1 MNAREKYMK
10 ITQAVLFASLII
22 AGESAMSLE
31 QPKYEVLYKEGA
43 IEYRQYEPYLVAET
57 VIENV
62 DDYNRAGNEGFRR
75 LFRYITGSN
84 EAQAKIAM
92 TAPVQQAPEGEKIAM
107 TAPVQQTGDT
117 DGWRIAFM
125 LPTKY
130 TFENAPIPTDSR
142 VQVRAVPGRLFAVL
156 RYSGRWTERNF
167 TTRST
172 ELLKLIDEER
182 IEPMGEIRSALYN
195 PPYTLPFMRRNEVM
209 VAVDRLP
216 VSAEVAAAGVAT
228 TGQATF

>member
-10 ITQAVLFASLII
+10 LTQAVLFASLII

-31 QPKYEVLYKEGA
+31 QPKYEVLYKEGD

-62 DDYNRAGNEGFRR
+62 DDYDRAGNEGFRR

-107 TAPVQQTGDT
+107 TVPVQQTGDT

-172 ELLKLIDEER
+172 ELLKLIDAER

-216 VSAEVAAAGVAT
+216 ASAEVAAAGVAT

>member
-1 MNAREKYMK
+1 MNAREKYVK
-10 ITQAVLFASLII
+10 LTQAVLFASLII

-31 QPKYEVLYKEGA
+31 KPKYEVLDMEGD

-57 VIENV
+57 VIETGE
-62 DDYNRAGNEGFRR
+62 DYKSAGNEGFRR
-75 LFRYITGSN
+75 LFRYISGGN
-84 EAQAKIAM
+84 QAQTKIAM

-107 TAPVQQTGDT
+107 TALVQQTGDT

-125 LPTKY
+125 LPAKY
-130 TFENAPIPTDSR
+130 TLENAPRPTDSR
-142 VQVRAVPGRLFAVL
+142 VQIRAVPGRLFAVL

-172 ELLKLIDEER
+172 ELLKAIDAER
-182 IEPMGEIRSALYN
+182 IEPLGEIRSAFYN
-195 PPYTLPFMRRNEVM
+195 PPFTPPFMRRNEVM

-216 VSAEVAAAGVAT
+216 ASAAVAAADIAT
-228 TGQATF
+228 AGQATY

>member
-10 ITQAVLFASLII
+10 LTQAVLFASLII

-31 QPKYEVLYKEGA
+31 QPKYEVLYKEGD

-62 DDYNRAGNEGFRR
+62 DDYNSAGNEGFRR
-75 LFRYITGSN
+75 LFRYIKGSN

-142 VQVRAVPGRLFAVL
+142 VQVRAVSGRLFAVL

-172 ELLKLIDEER
+172 ELLEAIDEER
-182 IEPMGEIRSALYN
+182 IEPIGEIRSALYN

-209 VAVDRLP
+209 VAVDRVP
-216 VSAEVAAAGVAT
+216 ASAEVAAAGAAT
-228 TGQATF
+228 AGQATF

>member
-10 ITQAVLFASLII
+10 LTQVVLFASLII

-195 PPYTLPFMRRNEVM
+195 PPYTPPFMRRNEVM

-216 VSAEVAAAGVAT
+216 ASAEVAAAGVAT
-228 TGQATF
+228 AGQATF